1 MSDIDLDIAQ
11 HLQQGLDRLPI
22 TTLGILILLAD

>member
-1 MSDIDLDIAQ
+1 MNDIDIAQ
-11 HLQQGLDRLPI
+11 QLQEELDRLPI